1 MKIDIQEVIRS
12 CFESC
17 ESVLVKNTRIHL
29 IEKYNENR
37 IFLKREDETGF
48 GISGYKLRKYWS
60 LLPFLRKEKF
70 DLVLVAGGSHSNNV
84 LALAQILKEN
94 GIGMKAYLRGES
106 HLPLK
111 GNHFLIRL
119 LLKEQELEYIPRN
132 EWSGYKE
139 KIDNDAEQFRK
150 SGKKVFILPEG
161 AATRA
166 AVPGIMTLF
175 FDILY
180 NEKNEGVEFDSILI
194 DAGTGFTA
202 VVLLF
207 ANALLLV
214 PKKIHILSQAASE
227 NEIEEM
233 IVKVSEWLLQ
243 LSGAKWPKPQNYSV
257 HIPRSNKKFGLPDQ
271 EILTFIRSFAS
282 EKGVLTDP
290 VYSGPFIFEAL
301 KLIHSGE
308 LETGKATLMVH
319 SGGGTSLLGYSDKFT
334 V

>member
-1 MKIDIQEVIRS
+1 
-12 CFESC
+12 
-17 ESVLVKNTRIHL
+17 
-29 IEKYNENR
+29 
-37 IFLKREDETGF
+37 
-48 GISGYKLRKYWS
+48 
-60 LLPFLRKEKF
+60 
-70 DLVLVAGGSHSNNV
+70 
-84 LALAQILKEN
+84 
-94 GIGMKAYLRGES
+94 
-106 HLPLK
+106 
-111 GNHFLIRL
+111 
-119 LLKEQELEYIPRN
+119 
-132 EWSGYKE
+132 
-139 KIDNDAEQFRK
+139 
-150 SGKKVFILPEG
+150 
-161 AATRA
+161 
-166 AVPGIMTLF
+166 MTLF

-207 ANALLLV
+207 ANALLPV

-233 IVKVSEWLLQ
+233 IVKVSKWLFQ

-271 EILTFIRSFAS
+271 EILAFIRSFAS

-308 LETGKATLMVH
+308 IETGKATLLVH